1 LYKDRTINWDDMAA
15 NRNSRYYSQ
24 TYEPVD
30 NPGHPEHLGQ
40 PETSHQPDGD
50 YQDYETY
57 RGFKTVSDLDIT
69 EPPSGLPP
77 RQAKV
82 KNRRKLYMI
91 GLAVLVCVIIGVA
104 VGLGVGL
111 THKSKAYDY
120 TPAKGDL
127 YVTDSRSF
135 GKGATHENPINVT
148 DGTGAGVD
156 EYTYYDGPAKNF
168 PDFANWISFEDMWNK
183 NLQFFKTS
191 CHANGFGKDQT

>member
-1 LYKDRTINWDDMAA
+1 MAA

-24 TYEPVD
+24 SYEAVD
-30 NPGHPEHLGQ
+30 NPGHPDHLGQ

-69 EPPSGLPP
+69 EPSSGLPP
-77 RQAKV
+77 RDTKS
-82 KNRRKLYMI
+82 KSRKKLYII
-91 GLAVLVCVIIGVA
+91 GAVVLCVIIGLA

-111 THKSKAYDY
+111 TQKKDTYDY
-120 TPAKGDL
+120 TPAKEDA

-135 GKGATHENPINVT
+135 GKGATKESPSNVT
-148 DGTGAGVD
+148 DGAGAGTD

-168 PDFANWISFEDMWNK
+168 TNATDWISFGDMWNN
-183 NLQFFKTS
+183 NLNFFKTS

>member
-1 LYKDRTINWDDMAA
+1 MAA

-24 TYEPVD
+24 SYEPVD

-77 RQAKV
+77 RQANG
-82 KNRRKLYMI
+82 KNRRKLYLI
-91 GLAVLVCVIIGVA
+91 GLVVLVCVIIGVA

-111 THKSKAYDY
+111 THKSNAY
-120 TPAKGDL
+120 
-127 YVTDSRSF
+127 
-135 GKGATHENPINVT
+135 
-148 DGTGAGVD
+148 
-156 EYTYYDGPAKNF
+156 
-168 PDFANWISFEDMWNK
+168 M
-183 NLQFFKTS
+183 
-191 CHANGFGKDQT
+191 